1 MSTYI
6 QSSTTWSRHSG
17 LNYISTLRV
26 GAPSERHLHS
36 LTSSKTYKQSSIACK
51 QGLLELCSKP
61 FTVIKILSPIAKIK
75 HGGSVEPKS
84 IGGVK
89 YAYVHWVGNVSSS
102 RPRMS
107 KAGRVSIKKIEVRSD
122 ANKERVFIQCC
133 GG

>member
-1 MSTYI
+1 MSTYT

-17 LNYISTLRV
+17 LKYISTLRV
-26 GAPSERHLHS
+26 GAPSGRHLHS

-75 HGGSVEPKS
+75 HGGSVEQKS

-89 YAYVHWVGNVSSS
+89 YEYVHWVGNVYSS
-102 RPRMS
+102 RRRVS
-107 KAGRVSIKKIEVRSD
+107 NVGSVSIKKIEVRSD
-122 ANKERVFIQCC
+122 TNKERVSIQCY